1 MHQIL
6 AVGGTAVLSAI
17 NEQKKMKCIL
27 LQHHLSLRSVVSYV
41 LMSNFPMIYH
51 FKTITSFEFAFL
63 MWFIYAPLQILVA
76 KELLSL
82 RELMMVHPDPLIP
95 SSR

>member
-1 MHQIL
+1 
-6 AVGGTAVLSAI
+6 
-17 NEQKKMKCIL
+17 MKCIL

-82 RELMMVHPDPLIP
+82 CELMMKVLSTGPRQTPGGYHSLLPPP
-95 SSR
+95 EHRAEC